1 MSRIIGIDLGTT
13 NSCVAVLDDKGPRVL
28 AGADG
33 ERTTPSWVSWNQ
45 NNQTTV
51 GTRARRQAVTNPAAT
66 IFGAKRL
73 IGRKVNADD
82 VSWFARL
89 APFRIVA
96 APNGDAWVRVNGAP
110 VSPQEVAA
118 HILRR
123 LRQIAEEDLGEPVT
137 RAVVTVP
144 AYFDDAQR
152 QATRDAGQIAGIDVV
167 RILNEPTAAALAY
180 GAHRVAEGTRRMIAV
195 FDLGGGTFDISIMSV
210 ENGIFEVL
218 ATGGDTALGGE
229 DWDRRLLERIVDEVF
244 DAHRV
249 DLTSVPMAM
258 SRLREACENAKKALS
273 TDTSTRIQLPFL
285 ANDQHGSPINYERE
299 LTRTEVEALTK
310 DLLDRLDAPCQRTIA
325 DAGIDVSA
333 IEEVLLVGGMTRW
346 PAVQAIVERLF
357 KKRPR
362 KGANP
367 DEVVALGAA
376 AYAGIL
382 AGEADDAQLLDVTPH
397 DIGIKVGDS
406 SFAVVL
412 PRNSMLPVRARRLF
426 ATTSQDQRYV
436 SIELYQGE
444 STDVTN
450 NRKLGQVVLDDL
462 PPGPAG
468 SARVELV
475 MTVDVESILSVTARE
490 TRGGREASVTIRPS
504 GGLSQR
510 EIVEIINR
518 RRQEHASSPCL
529 HRAVR
534 EQRDHARSPAQQAR
548 RREVMTVDPAVL
560 KVADAVGALME
571 AWGFRRNMGR
581 MGAVLYLEDH
591 PLTAGSQR
599 AVRPSTGAV

>member
-13 NSCVAVLDDKGPRVL
+13 NSCVASIDAKGHPTTLVGLDN
-28 AGADG
+28 
-33 ERTTPSWVSWNQ
+33 ERTTPSWVSWSTSGQ
-45 NNQTTV
+45 VAV
-51 GTRARRQAVTNPAAT
+51 GTRAKRQAVTNASAT
-66 IFGAKRL
+66 VYGVKRL

-96 APNGDAWVRVNGAP
+96 APNGDAWVRVHGQP

-123 LRQIAEEDLGEPVT
+123 VRQVAEEALGEPVT

-152 QATRDAGQIAGIDVV
+152 QATRDAGQIAGLDVV

-180 GAHRVAEGTRRMIAV
+180 GAHRVGEGRRLIAV

-218 ATGGDTALGGE
+218 ATGGDSALGGE
-229 DWDRRLLERIVDEVF
+229 DWDRRMLERIVDEVF
-244 DAHRV
+244 DQYRV
-249 DLTSVPMAM
+249 DLTGIPMAM

-273 TDTSTRIQLPFL
+273 VDRETMIQLPFL
-285 ANDQHGSPINYERE
+285 ANDQHGAPINYERSV
-299 LTRTEVEALTK
+299 TREQIDTLTK
-310 DLLDRLDAPCQRTIA
+310 DLLDRLEAPCLRA
-325 DAGIDVSA
+325 LSDARLSPDQL
-333 IEEVLLVGGMTRW
+333 EEVLLVGGMTRW
-346 PAVQAIVERLF
+346 PSVQTVVETIF
-357 KKRPR
+357 KKKPS

-376 AYAGIL
+376 HYAGIL
-382 AGEADDAQLLDVTPH
+382 AGDSNDAALLDVTPH

-406 SFAVVL
+406 GFAVVM

-426 ATTSQDQRYV
+426 ATTTENQKFV
-436 SIELYQGE
+436 SIELYQGDA
-444 STDVTN
+444 TDVTK

-462 PPGPAG
+462 PPGPPG
-468 SARVELV
+468 STRVELV

-490 TRGGREASVTIRPS
+490 LRTGREASVTIRPS

-518 RRQEHASSPCL
+518 RRQENSHVGGLPMEGGTVRVTTREHAISKP
-529 HRAVR
+529 
-534 EQRDHARSPAQQAR
+534 DD
-548 RREVMTVDPAVL
+548 VDE
-560 KVADAVGALME
+560 KK
-571 AWGFRRNMGR
+571 
-581 MGAVLYLEDH
+581 
-591 PLTAGSQR
+591 
-599 AVRPSTGAV
+599 